1 MKKIFFI
8 ILLLIINCDYP
19 ELISDEIIFEND
31 FETANL
37 KNIDGANIINFNN
50 SNVLGNYNNDGFIIH
65 INEVPDHDYIF
76 ITFDLYIH
84 GSWDGNANGF
94 QNNDKPDKWI
104 LELKPDMD
112 LYADETITKYETTF
126 SNSPCWPNYC
136 LKQSYPDRFPTNN
149 NPKTGV
155 LIENLGEICDSSFFG
170 GPTSLYKIEKTFKSS
185 GKALVL
191 KFYDELYQPN
201 AIDKDGNVQQKCD
214 ESWSIDNL
222 KIRAVNYR

>member
-8 ILLLIINCDYP
+8 ILLLLINCDYP

-31 FETANL
+31 FETNNL
-37 KNIDGANIINFNN
+37 ENIDGANIINFNN
-50 SNVLGNYNNDGFIIH
+50 SNVLGNYNNDGFIVH

-94 QNNDKPDKWI
+94 QNDDKPDKWI
-104 LELKPDMD
+104 LELKPEMD
-112 LYADETITKYETTF
+112 LYADETINKYETTF

-136 LKQSYPDRFPTNN
+136 LKQSYPDRYPTNN

-155 LIENLGEICDSSFFG
+155 LIENLDEICDSSFFG

-222 KIRAVNYR
+222 KIRAVNFR

>member
-1 MKKIFFI
+1 MRKIFVLFF
-8 ILLLIINCDYP
+8 LLIVNCDYP
-19 ELISDEIIFEND
+19 ELVSDDIIFEND
-31 FETANL
+31 FETSNL
-37 KNIDGANIINFNN
+37 DNIDGGNIVYFNN
-50 SNVLGNYNNDGFIIH
+50 SNVLGNYNNDGFILH
-65 INEVPDHDYIF
+65 INEVGEHDYIF

-94 QNNDKPDKWI
+94 QNDDKPDKWI

-155 LIENLGEICDSSFFG
+155 LIENLPEICESSFFG

-214 ESWSIDNL
+214 ESWSIDNI